1 MSINNSDST
10 PIFITKVDGT
20 RQLFDESKLVESLT
34 NAGGSP
40 EAVARTVEHVKK
52 KIIELSGLSGSITD
66 QAETPMSTPTP
77 AVIVTTSDIYRH
89 AFDVLRR
96 ESMPVA
102 TKYSLRRALAEL
114 GPNGFPFER
123 YVADIFKAWHYETLT
138 DQIIQGSCVSH
149 EVDVV
154 AWNADKLIM
163 VEAKFHNEFGL
174 KSDLKVA
181 LYVKARFED
190 IKAAG
195 AIFDYGMDKTGGRQ
209 RALDEGWLVTNTKF
223 TSEAIRYGK
232 CAGLRM
238 IGWNYPVR
246 GNLHDLITESHLHPF
261 TCLTTLSEV
270 DKKNLLERGIVLCK
284 DITPEIL
291 KEIGLASDKISAVK
305 TEISQVTGM

>member
-1 MSINNSDST
+1 MFTSD
-10 PIFITKVDGT
+10 PIFITKADGT
-20 RQLFDESKLVESLT
+20 LEPFNESKLVESLT
-34 NAGGSP
+34 NAGGTP
-40 EAVARTVEHVKK
+40 EAIRRTVEHVKK
-52 KIIELSGLSGSITD
+52 KIAELAQTMPQATPIT
-66 QAETPMSTPTP
+66 S
-77 AVIVTTSDIYRH
+77 SDIYRH
-89 AFDVLRR
+89 AFDILRR

-102 TKYSLRRALAEL
+102 TKYSLRRALSEL

-123 YVADIFKAWHYETLT
+123 YVADVFKAWHYETLT
-138 DQIIQGSCVSH
+138 DQIIKGSCVGH

-181 LYVKARFED
+181 LYVKARFDD
-190 IKAAG
+190 IKASG
-195 AIFDYGMDKTGGRQ
+195 AIFDYRNDNKTRGENGGTRNDTKL

-223 TSEAIRYGK
+223 TSEAIRYGE

-238 IGWNYPVR
+238 IGWNYPAR

-261 TCLTTLSEV
+261 TCLTMLSNV
-270 DKKNLLERGIVLCK
+270 DKKNLLERGVILCK

-291 KEIGLASDKISAVK
+291 KEIGLPPEKISAVES
-305 TEISQVTGM
+305 EISQVTGI

>member
-1 MSINNSDST
+1 MSLMQTAI
-10 PIFITKVDGT
+10 IITKADGT
-20 RQLFDESKLVESLT
+20 RQPFDESKLIESLT
-34 NAGGSP
+34 NAGGTP
-40 EAVARTVEHVKK
+40 EAIRHTVEHIRN
-52 KIIELSGLSGSITD
+52 KIAELT
-66 QAETPMSTPTP
+66 QTKPQT
-77 AVIVTTSDIYRH
+77 IVTTSDIYRH

-96 ESMPVA
+96 ESIPTA

-123 YVADIFKAWHYETLT
+123 YVSDVFKAWHYETLT
-138 DQIIQGSCVSH
+138 DQIIKGSCVGH

-181 LYVKARFED
+181 LYVKARFDD
-190 IKAAG
+190 IKASG
-195 AIFDYGMDKTGGRQ
+195 AIFDYGNDGNTGKH

-223 TSEAIRYGK
+223 TSEAIRYGE

-238 IGWNYPVR
+238 IGWNYPAR
-246 GNLHDLITESHLHPF
+246 GNLHDLITESRLHPF

-270 DKKNLLERGIVLCK
+270 DKKNLLEHNVILCK
-284 DITPEIL
+284 DITPEVL
-291 KEIGLASDKISAVK
+291 KGIGLPADKISAIRKEV
-305 TEISQVTGM
+305 SQVCGA